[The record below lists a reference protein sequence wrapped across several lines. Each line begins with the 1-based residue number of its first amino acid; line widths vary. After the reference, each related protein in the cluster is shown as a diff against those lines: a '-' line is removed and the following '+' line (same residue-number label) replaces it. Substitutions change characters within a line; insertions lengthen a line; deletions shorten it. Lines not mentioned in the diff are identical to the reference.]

1 VRGATFQDF
10 SVHATGFSQW
20 LMTDF
25 PERRIHS
32 AKILEGAS
40 PDAPR
45 IFRQCR
51 STALQKN
58 HLPIAIRHSLPFNHS
73 PFAIRHWLLA
83 VVSAWQEPRPPI
95 FPVPR
100 PTPRFKGRL
109 QIGELVLYKLHESAA
124 VAELADALA

>member
-1 VRGATFQDF
+1 MRGAIFQDF

-40 PDAPR
+40 LYAPK
-45 IFRQCR
+45 IF
-51 STALQKN
+51 SSAGALPSRKTICQ
-58 HLPIAIRHSLPFNHS
+58 SL
-73 PFAIRHWLLA
+73 FAIRYSLSFRLGRSL
-83 VVSAWQEPRPPI
+83 VLPFFS
-95 FPVPR
+95 VPR

-109 QIGELVLYKLHESAA
+109 QIGELVLYKLHRDAA